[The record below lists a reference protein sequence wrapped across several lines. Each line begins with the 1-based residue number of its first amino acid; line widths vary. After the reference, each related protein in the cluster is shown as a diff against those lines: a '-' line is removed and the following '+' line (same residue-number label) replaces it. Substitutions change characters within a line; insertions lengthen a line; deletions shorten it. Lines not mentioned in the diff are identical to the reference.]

1 MTAHQDIS
9 GKADKVSNATNG
21 NFASLDSNGNLVD
34 SGHKHS
40 DYTGFYTKPS
50 GGIPA
55 SDLASG
61 VIPTV
66 HNVPSGGTTG
76 QILVKSSGTDYAMSW
91 TTPGDYLPAV
101 SSTDNNKVLQVA
113 NGVWAV
119 VALSVPEVASLTDEE
134 IDEICEYDGLPS
146 ASGVSF

>member
-1 MTAHQDIS
+1 
-9 GKADKVSNATNG
+9 
-21 NFASLDSNGNLVD
+21 
-34 SGHKHS
+34 
-40 DYTGFYTKPS
+40 
-50 GGIPA
+50 
-55 SDLASG
+55 
-61 VIPTV
+61 
-66 HNVPSGGTTG
+66 
-76 QILVKSSGTDYAMSW
+76 MSW
-91 TTPGDYLPAV
+91 TTLGDYLPAV